1 MSQPAVFIP
10 DCGQAGCAGICGDA
24 RRPTAAGQE
33 RVQVRVMLRSLHVK
47 NMALIEEEELEL
59 EDGLNILTGETGAGK
74 SIVIGSI
81 NVALGLQSFRDY
93 LKEDSDYALVELTF
107 ETGSGKVR
115 EKLEKAG
122 LPCMDDEVIISR
134 RYQKG
139 RSVSRVNGETVPA
152 GTVREIA
159 TALIDLYGQHEHQ
172 SLLYPRYHL
181 ALVDDYAADRI
192 REPKKRCAE
201 AFQVW
206 SETQRELKEALSDE
220 KERLKQIDFLSY
232 EINEI
237 DEASLREGEDGEL
250 ENRFRILS
258 HAQKIQETLAEA
270 ESLTD
275 GDDGAMA
282 KLSRVS
288 RALVS
293 VASLDGDLQGL
304 SDEMAQIEDLM
315 NDFSRSLADYIDG
328 FIYDEQELNEI
339 GARLDLINR
348 LKSKYGREIR
358 DILAYRNRQLKELD
372 RLENYDA
379 YVEDLKKKRDRSRSI
394 LKEACDEIS
403 RIRQD
408 FAAELKERITRS
420 LRELN
425 FLDVQFEISL
435 KQLDTPT
442 ANGADEAI
450 FLISTNP
457 GMPLKP
463 LQNVASGGELSRIM
477 LAIKTVMAEKDGIE
491 ALIFDEIDTG
501 ISGRTAQKVAEKMAQ
516 LSSGCQVIAITHL
529 AQIAAMADHHFLIE
543 KYVED
548 GMTHTGVRGLNEE
561 EQTEELAR
569 ILSGTLVTDAVRS
582 SAEEMKRL
590 AYEYKES
597 CRR

>member
-1 MSQPAVFIP
+1 
-10 DCGQAGCAGICGDA
+10 
-24 RRPTAAGQE
+24 
-33 RVQVRVMLRSLHVK
+33 MLRSLHVK

-59 EDGLNILTGETGAGK
+59 EEGLNILTGETGAGK

-93 LKEDSDYALVELTF
+93 LQEDKDYALVELIF
-107 ETGSGKVR
+107 ETASGKVR
-115 EKLEKAG
+115 EKLEEAG
-122 LPCMDDEVIISR
+122 LPCMDKEVIISR
-134 RYQKG
+134 RYQRG
-139 RSVSRVNGETVPA
+139 RSISRVNGETVPV

-159 TALIDLYGQHEHQ
+159 ALLIDLYGQHEHQ

-192 REPKKRCAE
+192 AEPKKQCAE
-201 AFQVW
+201 AYKTW
-206 SETQRELKEALSDE
+206 SETQRELKEAMSDE

-232 EINEI
+232 ELNEI
-237 DEASLREGEDGEL
+237 DEAQLREGEDEEL

-258 HAQKIQETLAEA
+258 HALKIQESLAEA

-282 KLSRVS
+282 KLSRAS
-288 RALVS
+288 RALAS

-304 SDEMAQIEDLM
+304 SDEMSQIEDLM
-315 NDFSRSLADYIDG
+315 NDFSRSLADYIDN
-328 FIYDEQELNEI
+328 FLYDEKEMNEI
-339 GARLDLINR
+339 SARLDLINR
-348 LKSKYGREIR
+348 LKAKYGREIS
-358 DILAYRNRQLKELD
+358 DILVYRSRQQKELD

-379 YVEDLKKKRDRSRSI
+379 YVEGLKKKKEKSYSL
-394 LKEACDEIS
+394 LKEACSKIS
-403 RIRQD
+403 RIRKES
-408 FAAELKERITRS
+408 AAELTERITQS

-425 FLDVQFEISL
+425 FLDVKFEISL
-435 KQLDTPT
+435 KELDVPT

-457 GMPLKP
+457 GMPVRP

-516 LSSGCQVIAITHL
+516 LSADCQVIAITHL
-529 AQIAAMADHHFLIE
+529 AQIAAMAEHHFLIE

-548 GMTHTGVRGLNEE
+548 GMTHTGVRRLNGK

-569 ILSGTLVTDAVRS
+569 ILSGTFVTDAVRG
-582 SAEEMKRL
+582 SAEEMKLL
-590 AYEYKES
+590 AEEFRKG
-597 CRR
+597 CRQ